1 MLKNTIYWYKMVTDK
16 CIGGKRMQRTIYA
29 YDIDITPQRG
39 KNVKVLNDYRNDLVE
54 MIRRINRY
62 NKRDK
67 TYKIEKEKKILYLDH
82 VNYDAQAQIIKL
94 KFISA
99 RYGIVRN
106 VMNTV
111 TLVNRGK
118 LKEKPDGDLE
128 KTHIIIKLED
138 NNKAVALYEYNK
150 DGIGF
155 KKVLDYLNAHIKL
168 YHTKKEDM
176 ILYKLI
182 GANIISQDFLS
193 SLEKMR
199 RIKAVTLTVDQEDI
213 GVSDTK
219 YFAGR
224 NDLSTDVEILLKPAA
239 KGASILGTTVKDFYK
254 IYNSPDMP
262 IKRITVS
269 GDRDTKDPLTFDTEK
284 MKAKYPIDV
293 LEESTTG
300 EVDTSDIFNEMKKLF
315 QYY

>member
-1 MLKNTIYWYKMVTDK
+1 
-16 CIGGKRMQRTIYA
+16 MQRTIYA

-82 VNYDAQAQIIKL
+82 VKYDAQDQIIKL

-138 NNKAVALYEYNK
+138 NNK
-150 DGIGF
+150 
-155 KKVLDYLNAHIKL
+155 
-168 YHTKKEDM
+168 
-176 ILYKLI
+176 
-182 GANIISQDFLS
+182 
-193 SLEKMR
+193 
-199 RIKAVTLTVDQEDI
+199 
-213 GVSDTK
+213 
-219 YFAGR
+219 GR
-224 NDLSTDVEILLKPAA
+224 FI
-239 KGASILGTTVKDFYK
+239 
-254 IYNSPDMP
+254 
-262 IKRITVS
+262 
-269 GDRDTKDPLTFDTEK
+269 
-284 MKAKYPIDV
+284 
-293 LEESTTG
+293 
-300 EVDTSDIFNEMKKLF
+300 
-315 QYY
+315 